1 MMEHNLTDK
10 WTKFNRQKIEG
21 RRDARN
27 SGIELL
33 KVFAIFL
40 IVVSHATQTLADT
53 NTYISYQDYVINLS
67 LATTDLQQLIATMFR
82 YSGMLGN
89 VIFFVCSAWF
99 LLDSKRSNKRKILQ
113 ILADIWVISV
123 GIFIIVFFQRNG
135 QMDGKM
141 ILEQFLP
148 TICMNNWYM
157 TCYFLFCLLYPFLNL
172 VLSRINQRALL
183 RTCIVLLIMYV
194 VFNYVLNGLF
204 FFYSR
209 LILWVTI
216 YFVIAYM
223 KRYLLHSADSLR
235 INLLLLVAGIGG
247 NIAIIF
253 VTNFLGLRI
262 VFFEDKLL
270 LWNNMSS
277 PFILLI
283 AIALLNIAR
292 NTNFRSKLINHISG
306 LSYLI
311 YIIHDNML
319 LRTYYRPML
328 WEFVYKTFGY
338 EYLLLWILVISL
350 FVFTFGLCSA
360 FLYEQTIQ
368 RVVTRICNYGY
379 PRVAQMWNRFENRL
393 LRWR

>member
-1 MMEHNLTDK
+1 MMEHNLADK
-10 WTKFNRQKIEG
+10 QTSFPSQRNRT
-21 RRDARN
+21 ARN

-33 KVFAIFL
+33 KIFAIFL
-40 IVVSHATQTLADT
+40 IVVSHSTQTLSDIST
-53 NTYISYQDYVINLS
+53 NILYQEYAVNLS
-67 LATTDLQQLIATMFR
+67 LATTDLQQLIAAMLR
-82 YSGMLGN
+82 YSGYLGN
-89 VIFFVCSAWF
+89 TIFFVCSAWF

-123 GIFIIVFFQRNG
+123 GIFIIVFFHCNG
-135 QMDGKM
+135 QMDGRM

-148 TICMNNWYM
+148 TICANNWYM
-157 TCYFLFCLLYPFLNL
+157 TCYLLFCLLYPFLNL
-172 VLSRINQRALL
+172 VLSRIDQKTML
-183 RTCIVLLIMYV
+183 RTCIVLLILYV
-194 VFNYVLNGLF
+194 GFNYVLHGLF

-216 YFVIAYM
+216 YFVMAYM
-223 KRYLLHSADSLR
+223 KRYLLHSADRLK
-235 INLLLLVAGIGG
+235 INLLLLIAGIGG
-247 NIAIIF
+247 NIAIILI
-253 VTNFLGLRI
+253 TNFLGLRI
-262 VFFEDKLL
+262 AFFEDKLL

-292 NTNFRSKLINHISG
+292 NINFRNGLINHISG

-311 YIIHDNML
+311 YIIHENML

-328 WEFVYKTFGY
+328 WEYVYKTFGY

-350 FVFTFGLCSA
+350 FVFAFGVCGA

-379 PRVAQMWNRFENRL
+379 PRVARMWNRLENRL
-393 LRWR
+393 LKLR